1 MRVTTTHPTETTIS
15 RTQATVREGSLMN
28 SPSPEPLASRISA
41 ITNSLRRRGPSPLA
55 GWQDGLVE
63 AGLGSKRSQL
73 GAVLRTLER
82 VVVAYSGGV
91 DSALLASIAQST
103 LGDDSLAVTAVSPSL
118 ARRELSAAT
127 DLARRL
133 HLNHVAVSTHEISRD
148 EYARN
153 DSDRCYWCKTELF
166 EVLGPLA
173 DERDATIVTGTNL
186 DDLGDHRPGLRAA
199 AERGVRAPLAELGF
213 TKDDVR
219 ALARDT
225 GIPVF
230 DKPASPCLASRFAYG
245 VRVTP
250 RGLRRIDRAEEI
262 VRAYGFETFRVR
274 DHGDLARIEVEAA
287 EIERAA
293 ALKSELSSQFRE
305 LGFRYVTLD
314 LTGFRSGS
322 LNEVL
327 APPTITSHVAE

>member
-1 MRVTTTHPTETTIS
+1 ML
-15 RTQATVREGSLMN
+15 SLFV
-28 SPSPEPLASRISA
+28 P
-41 ITNSLRRRGPSPLA
+41 
-55 GWQDGLVE
+55 WQDGSVD
-63 AGLGSKRSQL
+63 AGLGRKRSQL
-73 GAVLRTLER
+73 DAILRTLER
-82 VVVAYSGGV
+82 VLVAYSGGV
-91 DSALLASIAQST
+91 DSALLASVAQGT
-103 LGDDSLAVTAVSPSL
+103 LGGDTLAVTAVSPSL
-118 ARRELSAAT
+118 AHHELRGAT

-133 HLNHVAVSTHEISRD
+133 RLNHVVVSTQEVCRD

-153 DSDRCYWCKTELF
+153 DSNRCYWCKTELF

-173 DERDATIVTGTNL
+173 EERGATIVTGTNL

-199 AERGVRAPLAELGF
+199 AERGVRAPLAESGF
-213 TKDDVR
+213 TKADVR
-219 ALARDT
+219 ALARDI

-293 ALKSELSSQFRE
+293 ALKGELSSELRE

-327 APPTITSHVAE
+327 VPPSIASRPPE